1 MSVLI
6 HTWMTEPCYTCKLY
20 GRATVLPFFLLLLKK
35 KNNNLNQLEIK
46 YRLSILEV
54 LVQTWPVALGVY
66 GRQMR
71 R

>member
-6 HTWMTEPCYTCKLY
+6 HIWMTELCYTCELY
-20 GRATVLPFFLLLLKK
+20 GRSTVLPFFLLLLK
-35 KNNNLNQLEIK
+35 NINQLEIR
-46 YRLSILEV
+46 YRFTVLEV
-54 LVQTWPVALGVY
+54 LVQTWPVAVGVY